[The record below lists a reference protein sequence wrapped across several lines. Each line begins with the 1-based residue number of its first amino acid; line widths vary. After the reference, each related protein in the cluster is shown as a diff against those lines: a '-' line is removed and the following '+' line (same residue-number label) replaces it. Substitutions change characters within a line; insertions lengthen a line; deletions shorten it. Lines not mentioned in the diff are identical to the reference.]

1 MKKIHLAA
9 LLPVAALLMA
19 GSCSQEVQENKTP
32 KNIIMLIGDGM
43 GFNHVDAAS
52 LYKYGETGKL
62 VFEGKDWLKLA
73 SATYPAK
80 LDSTKA
86 SYATGYNP
94 RAAWKDT
101 TYLKSDYTDSGAGGT
116 ALSTGHKTYN
126 GAIGIG
132 IYSDTLKHVSELAKE
147 IGKAAGIVTSV
158 QISHATP
165 ASFSAHNILRSN
177 YTQIAQQQI
186 LHSKLDVLIGC
197 GHPMFDNDG
206 KSSSQNF
213 KYVGG
218 EELWNQLNK
227 NQLLTTYTVD
237 GKAFTVADLDGDGT
251 PDAWTL
257 VSDSTAIAQIA
268 AGINV
273 PKRLL
278 GIPQVHSTLQQ
289 GRSQSDVKTA
299 YEVPFTNALP
309 SLAQMTMAALNV
321 LNQNPKGF
329 FLMVEGGAID
339 WAAHDNH
346 SGRLIE
352 EMNDFHEA
360 VASVVRWVEQYSSWE
375 ETLIIVTADHE
386 TGLIWGEPEQGNVFN
401 PLKSAGINAQ
411 PEMKW
416 YSHDHSNSL
425 VPVYARGKGSQFIK
439 FLADEYD
446 PVRGPFVQNTEVP
459 KTVFLLWDTNMG
471 K

>member
-1 MKKIHLAA
+1 MKKIHLAV
-9 LLPVAALLMA
+9 LLPLAALLMA
-19 GSCSQEVQENKTP
+19 GSCSPEVQVNKTP
-32 KNIIMLIGDGM
+32 KNIIIFIGDGM
-43 GFNHVDAAS
+43 GFNHVDATS
-52 LYKYGETGKL
+52 LYNYGETGKL

-73 SATYPAK
+73 LATYPAK
-80 LDSTKA
+80 LDSINA

-94 RAAWKDT
+94 REAWKDT

-132 IYSDTLKHVSELAKE
+132 IYNDTLKHISALAKE
-147 IGKAAGIVTSV
+147 IGKAAGVITSV

-165 ASFSAHNILRSN
+165 AAFSAHNNHRSN
-177 YTQIAQQQI
+177 YLQIAQQQI
-186 LHSKLDVLIGC
+186 LQSKLDVLMGC
-197 GHPMFDNDG
+197 GHPGFDNDG
-206 KSSSQNF
+206 KPAAQKF

-218 EELWNQLNK
+218 EELWNQLNN
-227 NQLLTTYTVD
+227 NQPLTTYTVD
-237 GKAFTVADLDGDGT
+237 GNAFTVADVDGDGI

-257 VSDSTAIAQIA
+257 VSDSTSIAQIA
-268 AGINV
+268 AGTNL

-278 GIPQVHSTLQQ
+278 GIPQVHTTLQQ
-289 GRSQSDVKTA
+289 GRSRSDVKTA
-299 YEVPFTNALP
+299 YEVPLTNALP
-309 SLAQMTMAALNV
+309 SLEQMTMAAVNV

-339 WAAHDNH
+339 WASHDNH
-346 SGRLIE
+346 PGRLIE

-360 VASVVRWVEQYSSWE
+360 VASVARWVEQHSSWE

-386 TGLIWGEPEQGNVFN
+386 TGLIWGEPAQGNVFN
-401 PLKSAGINAQ
+401 PLKSAGIKAQ

-416 YSHDHSNSL
+416 YSRDHSNSL
-425 VPVYARGKGSQFIK
+425 VPVYARGKGSQIIE

-459 KTVFLLWDTNMG
+459 KTVFLLWDP
-471 K
+471 KKER